1 MSDELDISYRDLA
14 EAEELADAVA
24 SGNVAFDLTAP
35 TPELPPRLTDEP
47 MVVISARVP
56 TSTYVRIRDEAAAR
70 GIAPSAV
77 IREWLELQQAE
88 REPDRM
94 VRLAD
99 LRRAIAHLKD
109 AAA

>member
-1 MSDELDISYRDLA
+1 MNDEHHTSYRDLA
-14 EAEELADAVA
+14 EAEELASAVA
-24 SGNVAFDLTAP
+24 TGNVAFDMTAP
-35 TPELPPRLTDEP
+35 PPELPPRLTDEP
-47 MVVISARVP
+47 MVVVSARVP
-56 TSTYVRIRDEAAAR
+56 TSTYRRIRDEAAAR
-70 GIAPSAV
+70 GVPPSAV

-99 LRRAIAHLKD
+99 VRRAIAHLKD

>member
-1 MSDELDISYRDLA
+1 MNDEREIPHRDLA
-14 EAEELADAVA
+14 ESEELANAVA
-24 SGNVAFDLTAP
+24 AGDVAFDLSAP

-56 TSTYVRIRDEAAAR
+56 TSTYVRIRDEATAR
-70 GIAPSAV
+70 GVAPSV
-77 IREWLELQQAE
+77 VVREWLELQQAD

-94 VRLAD
+94 VRLGD
-99 LRRAIAHLKD
+99 LRRAIAHLED

>member
-14 EAEELADAVA
+14 QAEELADAVA